1 MTKNDIF
8 IFLKAH
14 KDEMMQSYGLTE
26 IGLFG
31 SYAKGEAD
39 EDSDIDIVI
48 KSNKKDFFIRED
60 LREYLEKHL
69 QKSVDVGY
77 IDSFRQYYKTRIEK
91 DVIYV

>member
-1 MTKNDIF
+1 MTKDDILT
-8 IFLKAH
+8 FLKAH
-14 KDEMMQSYGLTE
+14 KNELMKNYNLTE

-31 SYAKGEAD
+31 SYAKDEAD

-69 QKSVDVGY
+69 QKSVDIGY
-77 IDSFRQYYKTRIEK
+77 IDSFRQFYKKRIEK
-91 DVIYV
+91 DIIFV